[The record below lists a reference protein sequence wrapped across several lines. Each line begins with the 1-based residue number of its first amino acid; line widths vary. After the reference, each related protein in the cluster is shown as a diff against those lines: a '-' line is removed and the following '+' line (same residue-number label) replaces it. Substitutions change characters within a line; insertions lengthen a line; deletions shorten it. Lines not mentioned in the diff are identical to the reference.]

1 MSNSLQ
7 PHEPQHAR
15 PPCPSPTPGVHPN
28 SCSIKSVMPSNHL
41 ILCRPLLLLPSIL
54 PSIRVFSNES
64 ALLHQVAKVLDKST
78 QHLKHVYIILS
89 FIQNKHP
96 ESTHTQK
103 RKPGPSAGSSAGR
116 VAGGGGTEE
125 GRRAGDGQETVT
137 KCPPSS
143 VRWPGCPPPH
153 GPQM

>member
-1 MSNSLQ
+1 MNHS
-7 PHEPQHAR
+7 
-15 PPCPSPTPGVHPN
+15 TPGLPVTN
-28 SCSIKSVMPSNHL
+28 SQSLPKFMSIESVMPSSHL
-41 ILCRPLLLLPSIL
+41 ILGHPLLLLPSIF